1 MWLVGIFRA
10 KIVDISEHS
19 LTIEVMAWELLPVAL
34 LTYKI
39 IVALILNFYI
49 TDGVSLF
56 CSKVG
61 ENCNYMM

>member
-1 MWLVGIFRA
+1 M
-10 KIVDISEHS
+10 DISEHS